1 MAVETKGSESL
12 ENGLEG
18 DWWGLVIDG
27 AGGGEDGPEGQ
38 DVCLLLACAA
48 GWAPLL
54 GQGTR

>member
-1 MAVETKGSESL
+1 MAVETKGGELS

-27 AGGGEDGPEGQ
+27 AGRGDGPEGQ
-38 DVCLLLACAA
+38 DVGLLLACAA

>member
-1 MAVETKGSESL
+1 MAVETKGGELL

-27 AGGGEDGPEGQ
+27 VGRGDGPEGQ
-38 DVCLLLACAA
+38 DVGLLLACAA